1 MVKICMD
8 TRAPVD
14 KTGTQWINR
23 GDAATVR
30 ADVDYALET
39 LGVDFIDIIVLCRVP
54 HDTPIEETVAA
65 MAQARDQKYRHEEL
79 IR

>member
-39 LGVDFIDIIVLCRVP
+39 LGVDVIDIIVLCRVP

-65 MAQARDQKYRHEEL
+65 MAQARDQKYRHDEL